1 MAMITA
7 QLIQE
12 LRKRTGAGMMECK
25 SALSITNGDIELAV
39 IELRKRGVA
48 KADKKADRVAAE
60 GVIILHVVDDGHA
73 AVMLEANCE
82 TDFVARDENFKHF
95 AEAAAIR
102 ALETESKTLED
113 LFAKTL
119 LDGMP
124 ETIEQTRQALIGKI
138 GENVQLRRLVYMFSN
153 QNILGTYLHG
163 HRIGVIVEMQGGS
176 RELAKDIAMHIAAS
190 NPKVI
195 NSADV
200 PQDLIDKE
208 KEIAVAQAKDSGKPV
223 NIIEKMVA
231 GRISKFVEEVSLV
244 GQAFVKN
251 PEITVAKLL
260 QQHNAQVKKFV
271 RFEVGEGIEKKS
283 DDFVAEVMAQ
293 AKAAANK

>member
-1 MAMITA
+1 
-7 QLIQE
+7 
-12 LRKRTGAGMMECK
+12 
-25 SALSITNGDIELAV
+25 
-39 IELRKRGVA
+39 
-48 KADKKADRVAAE
+48 
-60 GVIILHVVDDGHA
+60 
-73 AVMLEANCE
+73 
-82 TDFVARDENFKHF
+82 
-95 AEAAAIR
+95 
-102 ALETESKTLED
+102 
-113 LFAKTL
+113 
-119 LDGMP
+119 
-124 ETIEQTRQALIGKI
+124 
-138 GENVQLRRLVYMFSN
+138 MFSN

-293 AKAAANK
+293 AK